1 MATKQSE
8 QPDTP
13 KAVSQDFQIK
23 LRYTGEYEA
32 SIADILK
39 KAHTPEK
46 LSLLLEV
53 LYARLQQL
61 PTATEYAKTL
71 LHAVPDLP
79 TKDLWEIV
87 HSIQSGALDWDEAVQ
102 EAEARIAYIP

>member
-1 MATKQSE
+1 MVTKSPH
-8 QPDTP
+8 QPDTA
-13 KAVSQDFQIK
+13 KAASKDFQIR
-23 LRYTGEYEA
+23 LRYSGEYEA
-32 SIADILK
+32 SLSDILK

-53 LYARLQQL
+53 LHARLQQL
-61 PTATEYAKTL
+61 PTATEYAQAL

-87 HSIQSGALDWDEAVQ
+87 HSIQSGALDWNEAIE

>member
-1 MATKQSE
+1 MVNKQSD

-13 KAVSQDFQIK
+13 KAVSQDFKIK
-23 LRYTGEYEA
+23 IRYTGEFEA
-32 SIADILK
+32 SLADILK

-53 LYARLQQL
+53 LHARLTQL
-61 PTATEYAKTL
+61 PTATEYAKAL
-71 LHAVPDLP
+71 LRAVPDLP

-87 HSIQSGALDWDEAVQ
+87 HSIHSGALDWHEAIE

>member
-1 MATKQSE
+1 MALKSPQ

-13 KAVSQDFQIK
+13 KAVSQEFKIK
-23 LRYTGEYEA
+23 IRYTGEFEA

-53 LYARLQQL
+53 LHARLNQL
-61 PTATEYAKTL
+61 PSATEYAKAL
-71 LHAVPDLP
+71 LSEIPDLP

-87 HSIQSGALDWDEAVQ
+87 HSIQSGALDWDEAIQ